1 MQVSELKLLS
11 ESSTQGFGGIMKKPL
26 AISTVFLWISSW
38 MLTVAAQTS
47 TPTETPANWIV
58 GVVTVA
64 ILVVFAVVI
73 AYAAFKLI
81 RKWSRE

>member
-1 MQVSELKLLS
+1 
-11 ESSTQGFGGIMKKPL
+11 MKKPL
-26 AISTVFLWISSW
+26 AASAVFLWISSI

-47 TPTETPANWIV
+47 TPAPSETPANWIV
-58 GVVTVA
+58 GILTVA
-64 ILVVFAVVI
+64 ILAIFAAVI